1 MEKLS
6 FTPAVRAQ
14 EMDRSN
20 TTWRSNISVY
30 GDTQYKKWLKDHYVG
45 ESDAL
50 PENSTYVRWLKGE
63 FNQLKKELSS
73 SQNTVTGNVSER
85 PADERSKLLEEF
97 LHFRHQVEHQAQ
109 LYITDIRICGDPNHS
124 IQKDPYLAQ
133 QTIITICNQ
142 CGNSIPSHN
151 RYFHCSI
158 CDGAQFDLC
167 EDCVDNGVWCRV
179 PNHNLRLVKGSII
192 LFGRVVRVFSQPG
205 LMGREMSEAQ
215 PTLQYQATQS
225 PDASLAE
232 VLDSY
237 LQQVRG
243 QGHSLMPFLAE
254 PTTAPKESHIVVWAV
269 YRWARICMLLF
280 QDEFKPSFR
289 SVLSPAHLESI
300 KLLQEWWLGEIHDY
314 QLTCMGIHGALIHN
328 LYLGSSSEVVEIILG
343 VNKSYY
349 QSALLPLFLGELATV
364 HEAGSSR
371 LGNDRAIAARHACA
385 QRAGYL
391 CLHGS
396 LKPAWYDTDKNIYLS
411 ANRFVSD
418 MAATSAAPM
427 VICKAKNEP
436 DARLYFQGFVMA
448 CYFSLRLSIANLE
461 NAEQILGPKMFR
473 ATIAPCPWLSRA
485 EVSASKPFYLWDTKL
500 RKTIETRKLR
510 YAPVYTAVSH
520 TWGRWRTQDESLN
533 VPGVPWRLPQN
544 SRFLVQEL
552 PEILEQVPGRNRYV
566 WFDLVCIPQTFD
578 GEEPQRIKQQEISRQ
593 ASIFGNAEI
602 TVAWFSDLEDFDALD
617 DVVRILAISASGS
630 LAHHESS
637 KDALGEARRLVTQR
651 TLRPPLIRNSGSEYN
666 TPPKWHD
673 VMHEWFTSLWTLQ
686 EACMRPDM
694 WLCTR
699 NWKYAVAPSS
709 NQPMSLDCIL
719 SLIWVNNV
727 EGRVLDQ
734 GSDEPPHF
742 TYPSNQHLKDK
753 EKLTEDVAVRHGKTR
768 VQQSTVEALPNLV
781 SSFIKL
787 MSASGMIDLPGISPI
802 QIIML
807 GNQRYCRSRR
817 AEAIMAVLGVTK
829 WFNAESDV
837 ATQSKEL
844 VLERYPLSFINEV
857 RENLGDDVFFGA
869 ITVRD
874 FWAELDDG
882 DITAERLARSSETCG
897 TLLPFGGAASWTASI
912 SLESTPAY
920 RVESKPHDALSAWLV
935 QPNGSVMIGSASIL
949 VSSFETASPWA
960 LGNGPHDVRLFDMQ
974 NVAKTVRQSTSF
986 YSMTNLLDWIRTRP
1000 STCYAVCLARHK
1012 DTAAKYPIYRSVGVL
1027 LRELR
1032 SGVLIK
1038 CGVFE
1043 TLWFDNPD
1051 EIFPISSDVNWVVI

>member
-1 MEKLS
+1 
-6 FTPAVRAQ
+6 
-14 EMDRSN
+14 
-20 TTWRSNISVY
+20 
-30 GDTQYKKWLKDHYVG
+30 
-45 ESDAL
+45 
-50 PENSTYVRWLKGE
+50 
-63 FNQLKKELSS
+63 
-73 SQNTVTGNVSER
+73 
-85 PADERSKLLEEF
+85 
-97 LHFRHQVEHQAQ
+97 
-109 LYITDIRICGDPNHS
+109 
-124 IQKDPYLAQ
+124 
-133 QTIITICNQ
+133 
-142 CGNSIPSHN
+142 
-151 RYFHCSI
+151 
-158 CDGAQFDLC
+158 
-167 EDCVDNGVWCRV
+167 
-179 PNHNLRLVKGSII
+179 
-192 LFGRVVRVFSQPG
+192 
-205 LMGREMSEAQ
+205 
-215 PTLQYQATQS
+215 
-225 PDASLAE
+225 
-232 VLDSY
+232 
-237 LQQVRG
+237 
-243 QGHSLMPFLAE
+243 
-254 PTTAPKESHIVVWAV
+254 
-269 YRWARICMLLF
+269 
-280 QDEFKPSFR
+280 
-289 SVLSPAHLESI
+289 
-300 KLLQEWWLGEIHDY
+300 
-314 QLTCMGIHGALIHN
+314 
-328 LYLGSSSEVVEIILG
+328 
-343 VNKSYY
+343 
-349 QSALLPLFLGELATV
+349 
-364 HEAGSSR
+364 
-371 LGNDRAIAARHACA
+371 
-385 QRAGYL
+385 
-391 CLHGS
+391 
-396 LKPAWYDTDKNIYLS
+396 
-411 ANRFVSD
+411 
-418 MAATSAAPM
+418 
-427 VICKAKNEP
+427 
-436 DARLYFQGFVMA
+436 
-448 CYFSLRLSIANLE
+448 
-461 NAEQILGPKMFR
+461 
-473 ATIAPCPWLSRA
+473 
-485 EVSASKPFYLWDTKL
+485 
-500 RKTIETRKLR
+500 
-510 YAPVYTAVSH
+510 
-520 TWGRWRTQDESLN
+520 
-533 VPGVPWRLPQN
+533 
-544 SRFLVQEL
+544 
-552 PEILEQVPGRNRYV
+552 
-566 WFDLVCIPQTFD
+566 
-578 GEEPQRIKQQEISRQ
+578 
-593 ASIFGNAEI
+593 
-602 TVAWFSDLEDFDALD
+602 
-617 DVVRILAISASGS
+617 
-630 LAHHESS
+630 
-637 KDALGEARRLVTQR
+637 
-651 TLRPPLIRNSGSEYN
+651 
-666 TPPKWHD
+666 
-673 VMHEWFTSLWTLQ
+673 
-686 EACMRPDM
+686 MRPDM

-857 RENLGDDVFFGA
+857 REKLGDDVFFGA

-874 FWAELDDG
+874 FWAKLDDG